1 MTNHIRNVAE
11 NTKAW
16 CGQNLHESEFHF
28 KDAET
33 AAFYATLP
41 EHPKTACKL
50 CISKIRNNLWRL
62 QDVQEE

>member
-1 MTNHIRNVAE
+1 MINHIRNVAE

-16 CGQNLHESEFHF
+16 CGQQLHESEFHF

-41 EHPKTACKL
+41 EHPKSACRL
-50 CISKIRNNLWRL
+50 CINKIKDNLQRIS
-62 QDVQEE
+62 DVQKE